1 MSLAR
6 LSAKQLER
14 KLAQRLYQL
23 PEARGYTLPEVQAVT
38 GVQVG
43 RFETGQAK
51 LTVVTLVVLCQQY
64 GVSEAEF
71 FIGITGRP

>member
-1 MSLAR
+1 MSLA
-6 LSAKQLER
+6 LLPVKQLER

-23 PEARGYTLPEVQAVT
+23 REACGYSLPEVQAAT

-43 RFETGQAK
+43 RFEAGQAS
-51 LTVVTLVVLCQQY
+51 LTVVTLVVLCQHY

-71 FIGITGRP
+71 FAGITGRP